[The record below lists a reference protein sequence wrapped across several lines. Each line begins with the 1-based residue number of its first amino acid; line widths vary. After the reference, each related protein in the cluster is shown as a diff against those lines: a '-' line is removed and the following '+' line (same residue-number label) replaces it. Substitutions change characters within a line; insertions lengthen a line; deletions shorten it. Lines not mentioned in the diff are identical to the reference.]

1 VAVSSTC
8 ILCVDV
14 GSSEEKITV
23 GFRSGTSRSERHLFW
38 HSNGNGPFFRLFGL
52 EPNCLRLLRRLAQA
66 DLLLPGLRGSQY
78 SRRHRGTDIEWYW
91 KPFFRCLGRPMPA
104 MARPPRNGPLNRHFR
119 PLNRSGDMDC
129 PPTERH
135 ERKIRHQRTCCI
147 DSRT

>member
-23 GFRSGTSRSERHLFW
+23 GFRSGRITSELHLFCR
-38 HSNGNGPFFRLFGL
+38 NKGNAPVPTVDLA
-52 EPNCLRLLRRLAQA
+52 PNCLSLLRRSALAG
-66 DLLLPGLRGSQY
+66 LLLLGPTCSQY